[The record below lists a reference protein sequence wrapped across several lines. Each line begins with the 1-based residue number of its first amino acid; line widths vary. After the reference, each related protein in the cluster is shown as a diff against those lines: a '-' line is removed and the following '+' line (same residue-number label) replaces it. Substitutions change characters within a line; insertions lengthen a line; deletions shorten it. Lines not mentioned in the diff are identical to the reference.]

1 MGYFLWRSILFF
13 LGNMRVFG
21 CLRPE
26 WPQGSEVC
34 CYIGFESAL
43 GYALDKKVFDAL
55 LFVYLF
61 AAAAEV
67 VVTESQP
74 ECMSPYKAVARE
86 GI

>member
-1 MGYFLWRSILFF
+1 
-13 LGNMRVFG
+13 MRWA
-21 CLRPE
+21 E
-26 WPQGSEVC
+26 
-34 CYIGFESAL
+34 A
-43 GYALDKKVFDAL
+43 FDAL

-74 ECMSPYKAVARE
+74 VRMSPYKTVARE

>member
-1 MGYFLWRSILFF
+1 
-13 LGNMRVFG
+13 MRWA
-21 CLRPE
+21 E
-26 WPQGSEVC
+26 
-34 CYIGFESAL
+34 AL
-43 GYALDKKVFDAL
+43 GGVYAL

-74 ECMSPYKAVARE
+74 VRMSPYKTVARE